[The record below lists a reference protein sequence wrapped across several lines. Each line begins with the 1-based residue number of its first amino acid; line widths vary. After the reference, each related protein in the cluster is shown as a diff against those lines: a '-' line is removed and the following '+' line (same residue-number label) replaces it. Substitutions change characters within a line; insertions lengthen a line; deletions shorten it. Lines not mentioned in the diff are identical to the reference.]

1 MGPQEVVRSTGVSA
15 STLRHYER
23 LGLLLNVRRNQ
34 SGYRR
39 YPQTVVNRVLLIQ
52 RALAIGFSLADVR
65 RVLSVRDKGGAPCQ
79 GVRALVAARL
89 GDVDRQIAELHEL
102 RAELGDLLAQWD
114 IQLAQTPSGQPA
126 HLLEGLANRPA
137 IERQRASRKGK
148 ALARFCQV

>member
-1 MGPQEVVRSTGVSA
+1 MPFCAIRLPNTRPATRRCHKNGEGMMGPQEVVRSTGVSA

-79 GVRALVAARL
+79 GVR
-89 GDVDRQIAELHEL
+89 
-102 RAELGDLLAQWD
+102 
-114 IQLAQTPSGQPA
+114 
-126 HLLEGLANRPA
+126 
-137 IERQRASRKGK
+137 
-148 ALARFCQV
+148 